1 LSGRGTVGY
10 DYPKRAL
17 DVASAVVVLI
27 VTSPVQ
33 FAVAIAVAA
42 KLGRPVLFRQPRPGK
57 DGKIFTLVKFRTMA
71 NSNESTSDVSKDS
84 VRLSRFGSILRSTS
98 LDELPTLVNVI
109 RGDMSIV
116 GPRPLLVQYLDRYTP
131 TQARRHEVRPGV
143 TGLAQVKG
151 RNALG
156 WERKFE
162 LDVEYVNNRSAWLDA
177 KILYWTIAAVLKR
190 DGIVAA
196 DHATTHEFR
205 GTADDPSGT

>member
-1 LSGRGTVGY
+1 LTGGGRVGY
-10 DYPKRAL
+10 DYAKRAL
-17 DVASAVVVLI
+17 DVASATVALV
-27 VTSPVQ
+27 VTSPIQ
-33 FAVAIAVAA
+33 LGVAIAVAV
-42 KLGRPVLFRQPRPGK
+42 KLGRPVLFRQARPGK
-57 DGKIFTLVKFRTMA
+57 DGRVFTLVKFRTMA
-71 NSNESTSDVSKDS
+71 NADKATADVSQDAA
-84 VRLSRFGSILRSTS
+84 RLSRFGSILRSTS

-131 TQARRHEVRPGV
+131 AQARRHDVRPGV

-162 LDVEYVNNRSAWLDA
+162 LDVEYVDNRSFLLDA

-205 GTADDPSGT
+205 GTADESGGK